1 VVRAENLGR
10 HYRYIESY
18 AAKAKRAVPQA
29 CLEVFSDVEKVLG
42 LILKGRQAEAPAQVA
57 TG

>member
-1 VVRAENLGR
+1 VRAENLGQ
-10 HYRYIESY
+10 HYRYIEKY
-18 AAKAKRAVPQA
+18 AVKARKAVPQA

-42 LILKGRQAEAPAQVA
+42 LILKGEPAALPASVA